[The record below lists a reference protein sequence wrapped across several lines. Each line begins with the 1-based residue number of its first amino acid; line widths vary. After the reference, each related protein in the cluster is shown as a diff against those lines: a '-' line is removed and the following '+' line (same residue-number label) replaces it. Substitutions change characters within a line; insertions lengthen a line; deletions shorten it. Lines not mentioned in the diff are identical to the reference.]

1 MKAQTYVILSI
12 IVLIIVSVFA
22 VSNVDAVN
30 VNYLFWQGHSPLILV
45 ILFSV
50 LMGGVITAMASSFRY
65 FRLKRE
71 NKTLQI
77 TNKKLEDLLSKHGI
91 AVTEVI
97 DGEKDSHQKSAE
109 KTKKQHKS

>member
-1 MKAQTYVILSI
+1 MKGQTYVILSI

-50 LMGGVITAMASSFRY
+50 LMGGVITAMASSLRY

-71 NKTLQI
+71 NKSLQI

-91 AVTEVI
+91 DVKKAI
-97 DGEKDSHQKSAE
+97 KGEKKSPDLSSE
-109 KTKKQHKS
+109 TTKK

>member
-45 ILFSV
+45 ILISV
-50 LMGGVITAMASSFRY
+50 LMGGVITAMTSSFRY

-71 NKTLQI
+71 NKSLQI
-77 TNKKLEDLLSKHGI
+77 TNKKLEDLLSKYGI
-91 AVTEVI
+91 DVKKAIE
-97 DGEKDSHQKSAE
+97 GEKKSPDLSSE
-109 KTKKQHKS
+109 TTKK

>member
-1 MKAQTYVILSI
+1 MKGQTYVILSI

-50 LMGGVITAMASSFRY
+50 LMGGVITAMASSLRY

-71 NKTLQI
+71 NKSLQI
-77 TNKKLEDLLSKHGI
+77 RNKKLEDLLSKHGI
-91 AVTEVI
+91 DAADAI
-97 DGEKDSHQKSAE
+97 KGDKKSPDLSSE
-109 KTKKQHKS
+109 TTKK